1 MRPLTGRRVAVLL
14 AAAAAVTLVAV
25 LAAGVMAR
33 TTKPKVVQVK
43 DDFYSPVKV
52 KIKKG
57 HKVKWQWG
65 DDFDT
70 HNVTLKT
77 APTGVKKSKFRS
89 QTTGSPTYHF
99 TRKFTKP
106 GKYHFYCTIHP
117 FDMTMNVVVRR

>member
-14 AAAAAVTLVAV
+14 TVAAAAVNLFAV
-25 LAAGVMAR
+25 LAAGGMAR
-33 TTKPKVVQVK
+33 TTKPKVVRVK
-43 DDFYSPVKV
+43 DDFYTPTKV

-77 APTGVKKSKFRS
+77 APKGVKKSHFRS
-89 QTTGSPTYHF
+89 QTSSAPSYHF
-99 TRKFTKP
+99 T
-106 GKYHFYCTIHP
+106 
-117 FDMTMNVVVRR
+117 